1 MGMINSLT
9 TSLTGMKT
17 AQSQLEL
24 ISRNISNVDTEG
36 YSRKT
41 ANQKNVILG
50 GYSQGVTLG
59 NITRQVDQGLLKS
72 YLVSSASSSSLT
84 VQSDYLSKTESLL
97 GSPENNNSLAAN
109 VASLQAAF
117 EKFSTDASSSASR
130 YELISQAETI
140 TNRLNYVS
148 QEIQKQRVD
157 ADKQIAEEV
166 QTINS
171 LITQLDNL
179 NDEIV
184 KYSVLGSNDIAD
196 LQDQRDQVLRSLSEK
211 MDITYFTR
219 DNGQMVVQTTDGVM
233 LVDDEPHLLSH
244 SAIVSASPTTSYESG
259 HIQGIFVDG
268 KDITTKIKGGTLQ
281 GLIEIRD
288 TTLPSLQSQIDEL
301 AINLRDQINQVH
313 NRGTAYP
320 DTPDTLSGS
329 RTFITPATQQIS
341 IENGDVRFIIFD
353 SDGKQVSTAS
363 LKGDL
368 GFTQGVIDDADIDGN
383 RPADSTSLAAT
394 LENWLKNDA
403 DGPQLPDAK
412 VYVNAEGKL
421 IIETGDSEYG
431 LSIIDE
437 SNSNIG
443 SEQKDATIRF
453 DANGDGVFD
462 TTHSG
467 FSNFFGLNNFFVS
480 NSEVSTYDSKVMNI
494 NSSFGIRD
502 TVTLSFSDKAHNGQV
517 GTVVIKPTDT
527 IADIANSI
535 NNDPVLSQTIKASVI
550 KNGSGY
556 MLRISNYDGTQ
567 LEITENVAPGG
578 TASGLLDKIGLA
590 PSSAMAAESLSVR
603 SDLLVTSELIAAGVP
618 EYDKS
623 KGEYVQNA
631 ASNATANAM
640 AEVFVGNTEFKQS
653 GTISQ
658 TKTTLSNYASTF
670 VGNISSMA
678 STLES
683 NATYQSQLTSSIA
696 TKEAQLSGVDIDEEL
711 GQMIIFQQT
720 YAACAQAFTASKEL
734 LDMLLGIV
742 Q

>member
-1 MGMINSLT
+1 MGMINSLS

-24 ISRNISNVDTEG
+24 VSRNISNVDTIG
-36 YSRKT
+36 YTRKT
-41 ANQKNVILG
+41 ANQQNVVLG
-50 GYSQGVTLG
+50 GFSQGVSLG
-59 NITRQVDQGLLKS
+59 NVTRQVDQGLLKS
-72 YLVSSASSSSLT
+72 YLVSSASSSSLSA
-84 VQSDYLSKTESLL
+84 QSDYLSKTEALL
-97 GSPENNNSLAAN
+97 GSPANNNSLAAN

-148 QEIQKQRVD
+148 KEIQKQRVD
-157 ADKQIAEEV
+157 ADKEIAAEV
-166 QTINS
+166 QKVNS
-171 LITQLDNL
+171 LISQLNDL

-184 KYSVLGSNDIAD
+184 KYSVLGSNDMAD

-211 MDITYFTR
+211 IDITYFTR
-219 DNGQMVVQTTDGVM
+219 DNGQMVVQTTEGVM
-233 LVDDEPHLLSH
+233 LVDDQAHYLSH
-244 SAIVSASPTTSYESG
+244 NAIVSASPTTMYESG
-259 HIQGIFVDG
+259 HIQGIYVDG
-268 KDITTKIKGGTLQ
+268 QDITTKIKGGSLQ

-288 TTLPSLQSQIDEL
+288 STLTSLQSQIDEL
-301 AINLRDQINQVH
+301 AINLRDQINHVH

-320 DTPDTLSGS
+320 DTPDTLTGS
-329 RTFITPATQQIS
+329 RTLITPGTQQIS
-341 IENGDVRFIIFD
+341 LEKGDVRFVIFD
-353 SDGKQVSTAS
+353 SEGKQVSTAS

-368 GFTQGVIDDADIDGN
+368 GFTQGVIDDADVNGN
-383 RPADSTSLAAT
+383 RPAGSTSLAAT
-394 LENWLKNDA
+394 LENWLKNAA

-412 VYVNAEGKL
+412 VYVNTDGKL
-421 IIETGDSEYG
+421 VIETGDSEYG

-437 SNSNIG
+437 TSSAVG
-443 SEQKDATIRF
+443 SEQQDATIKF

-462 TTHSG
+462 STHSG
-467 FSNFFGLNNFFVS
+467 FSSFFGLNNFFVS
-480 NSEVSTYDSKVMNI
+480 NAEVSTYDSKVMNI
-494 NSSFGIRD
+494 NNSLGIRD
-502 TVTLSFSDKAHNGQV
+502 SVTLSFSDKTHNGQV

-535 NNDPVLSQTIKASVI
+535 NNDPVLSQTIKASVV

-556 MLRISNYDGTQ
+556 MLRITNFDGSQ

-578 TASGLLDKIGLA
+578 VSSGLLDKIGLT
-590 PSSAMAAESLSVR
+590 PSNASAAESITVR
-603 SDLLVTSELIAAGVP
+603 SDLTVTSELIAAGVP
-618 EYDKS
+618 EYDKA

-631 ASNATANAM
+631 ASNVTANAM
-640 AEVFVGNTEFKQS
+640 ADVFTGNTSFKQS

-678 STLES
+678 STLQE

-720 YAACAQAFTASKEL
+720 YAACAQAFTASKEI
-734 LDMLLGIV
+734 LDMLLSIV